1 MKEKKRM
8 AWDGREVEAT
18 EHLFRAAGE
27 FWNDYLV
34 DDGSVLRLK
43 IVMTEVNRLEGEY
56 DDEIAR
62 RPASQCVPFVDE
74 LEDCRIGLVEPV
86 DEGVGAPSIGTPPAA
101 PRCRR
106 IDHQLM

>member
-8 AWDGREVEAT
+8 AWDGREVQAT

-27 FWNDYLV
+27 FWNEYLV

-56 DDEIAR
+56 DDDGQPVYTIRSVNAMRVSAPKHLR
-62 RPASQCVPFVDE
+62 RGEAAS
-74 LEDCRIGLVEPV
+74 
-86 DEGVGAPSIGTPPAA
+86 
-101 PRCRR
+101 
-106 IDHQLM
+106 

>member
-1 MKEKKRM
+1 MKERKQI

-56 DDEIAR
+56 DDDGQPVYAIKSVNAMRVSAPKHLR
-62 RPASQCVPFVDE
+62 RGEAAS
-74 LEDCRIGLVEPV
+74 
-86 DEGVGAPSIGTPPAA
+86 
-101 PRCRR
+101 
-106 IDHQLM
+106 

>member
-1 MKEKKRM
+1 MKEKKQI

-56 DDEIAR
+56 DDDGQPVYAIKSVNAMRVSAPKHLR
-62 RPASQCVPFVDE
+62 RGEAAS
-74 LEDCRIGLVEPV
+74 
-86 DEGVGAPSIGTPPAA
+86 
-101 PRCRR
+101 
-106 IDHQLM
+106 